1 MNDDLSQE
9 IHGNMIFSAYTCR
22 RYKRGIMQFSENK
35 SNMIFSHTSK
45 TKGDWHSRLKF

>member
-9 IHGNMIFSAYTCR
+9 IHGNMNMIFSAYTCR
-22 RYKRGIMQFSENK
+22 RYKRGVMQFSENK

-45 TKGDWHSRLKF
+45 TKGD